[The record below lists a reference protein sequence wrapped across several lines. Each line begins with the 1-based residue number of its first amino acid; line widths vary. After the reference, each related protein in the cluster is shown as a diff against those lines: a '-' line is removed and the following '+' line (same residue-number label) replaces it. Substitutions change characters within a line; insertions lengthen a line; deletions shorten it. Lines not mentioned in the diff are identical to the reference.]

1 MDLTHLSMCVLLLVF
16 VSLQIQIRQT
26 YNSGYICTETGG
38 APVRTVS
45 LTSTAKKSRVIRS
58 HLQPSSEAIT
68 ISTANITMAML
79 RFMHS
84 THFLPIQAFGQANL
98 VIQMICI
105 LWSSYKFTMDLRWPD
120 FICIG
125 HVWHWTICPWTERET
140 GLYVVLYPEST
151 QNTAHIIHLCKDI
164 KVLHVLQ

>member
-16 VSLQIQIRQT
+16 VGLQIQIRQT

-120 FICIG
+120 FIC
-125 HVWHWTICPWTERET
+125 TIVCMYGTEPFVHELSVKLACMWYYILR
-140 GLYVVLYPEST
+140 
-151 QNTAHIIHLCKDI
+151 AHKLANYSAHNSFM
-164 KVLHVLQ
+164 